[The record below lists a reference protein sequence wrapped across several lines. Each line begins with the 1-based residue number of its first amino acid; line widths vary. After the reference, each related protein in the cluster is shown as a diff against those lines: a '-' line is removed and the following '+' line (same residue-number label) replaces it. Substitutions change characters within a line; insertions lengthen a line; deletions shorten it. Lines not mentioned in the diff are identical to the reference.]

1 MCLSCLVGSR
11 GRMLFSHLINLI
23 LTGSLEFLFHLSH
36 LIFCNW
42 MIHQIQ
48 RRINAEAWK
57 IIFLSHS
64 CTVNPRQASYLAK
77 NKWLNMCS
85 ENISD
90 IYIGDPSLRCCT
102 DLQFH
107 FFHVLS
113 LGWRSPGIKA
123 FSLPGLLDNFWYRL
137 ELCSRL
143 KNHAYCKNKLAK
155 L

>member
-1 MCLSCLVGSR
+1 MP
-11 GRMLFSHLINLI
+11 GREPWADAFQSFNKSNFNGIIRASSPFKPSNFLQLNDPPN
-23 LTGSLEFLFHLSH
+23 TKENQCWSL
-36 LIFCNW
+36 
-42 MIHQIQ
+42 
-48 RRINAEAWK
+48 K

-64 CTVNPRQASYLAK
+64 CTVNPRQASYLAE

-90 IYIGDPSLRCCT
+90 MNIGDPSLRCCT

-123 FSLPGLLDNFWYRL
+123 FALPGLLDNFWYRL